1 MGCAS
6 YSPQNSLVDFSV
18 CMCVCAHIHACMHTH
33 MPVWLFIQDRYSGT
47 GLLLLTQMKGNLYQG
62 EILAYLYQGNMVNRH
77 FAEF

>member
-1 MGCAS
+1 
-6 YSPQNSLVDFSV
+6 
-18 CMCVCAHIHACMHTH
+18 MHTH

-62 EILAYLYQGNMVNRH
+62 EILAYLYQVNVVNRH